1 VAARAEDECRA
12 ACNASDNE
20 ESGRVGLADV
30 GNLGSHLALLG
41 IVGGVV
47 NAEQKQKL
55 LNLFGQEQVAV
66 LITQGEQWPTG
77 TMQAFAE
84 TPDLDL
90 LFIMRFSAE
99 KFENLTRRPKVTVL
113 VDTRD
118 IGTVASFE
126 IARASVQ
133 GDAVE
138 VPRDTTEWHA
148 MKAAFLKKNPFE
160 APFFDNSAIRMVR
173 IKPRRISYANGIKDT
188 FWIEL

>member
-1 VAARAEDECRA
+1 M
-12 ACNASDNE
+12 
-20 ESGRVGLADV
+20 
-30 GNLGSHLALLG
+30 
-41 IVGGVV
+41 

-55 LNLFGQEQVAV
+55 TALFGQEQVAV

-99 KFENLTRRPKVTVL
+99 KYQNLIAHPKATVL

-118 IGTVASFE
+118 VGKVSTFE

-133 GDAVE
+133 GEAVE
-138 VPRDTTEWHA
+138 VARDTPEWETL
-148 MKAAFLKKNPFE
+148 KALFLKKNPFE
-160 APFFDNSAIRMVR
+160 APFFGGDTLRMMR
-173 IKPRRISYANGIKDT
+173 IKPKRISYANGVKDT

>member
-1 VAARAEDECRA
+1 M
-12 ACNASDNE
+12 
-20 ESGRVGLADV
+20 
-30 GNLGSHLALLG
+30 
-41 IVGGVV
+41 

-55 LNLFGQEQVAV
+55 TALFGQEQVAV

-99 KFENLTRRPKVTVL
+99 KYQNLIAHPKATVL

-118 IGTVASFE
+118 VGKVSTFE

-133 GDAVE
+133 GEAVE
-138 VPRDTTEWHA
+138 VPRDTPEWETL
-148 MKAAFLKKNPFE
+148 KALFLKKNPFE
-160 APFFDNSAIRMVR
+160 APFFGGDTLRMMR
-173 IKPRRISYANGIKDT
+173 IKPKRISYANGVKDT

>member
-1 VAARAEDECRA
+1 
-12 ACNASDNE
+12 
-20 ESGRVGLADV
+20 
-30 GNLGSHLALLG
+30 
-41 IVGGVV
+41 V

-55 LNLFGQEQVAV
+55 TALFGQEQVAV

-99 KFENLTRRPKVTVL
+99 KYQNLIAHPKATVL

-118 IGTVASFE
+118 VGKVSTFE

-133 GDAVE
+133 GEAVE
-138 VPRDTTEWHA
+138 VPRDTPEWETL
-148 MKAAFLKKNPFE
+148 KALFLKKNPFE
-160 APFFDNSAIRMVR
+160 APFFGGDTLRMMR
-173 IKPRRISYANGIKDT
+173 IKPKRISYANGVKDT

>member
-1 VAARAEDECRA
+1 M
-12 ACNASDNE
+12 NAQ
-20 ESGRVGLADV
+20 
-30 GNLGSHLALLG
+30 
-41 IVGGVV
+41 
-47 NAEQKQKL
+47 QKQKL

-99 KFENLTRRPKVTVL
+99 KFENLTKHPKVTVL

-118 IGTVASFE
+118 IGKVTTFE

-133 GDAVE
+133 GEASE
-138 VPRDTTEWHA
+138 VPRDTPEWETL
-148 MKAAFLKKNPFE
+148 KAAFLKKNPFE
-160 APFFDNSAIRMVR
+160 KPFFGNDTLRMVK
-173 IKPRRISYANGIKDT
+173 IKPKRISYANGIKDT

>member
-1 VAARAEDECRA
+1 M
-12 ACNASDNE
+12 
-20 ESGRVGLADV
+20 
-30 GNLGSHLALLG
+30 
-41 IVGGVV
+41 

-55 LNLFGQEQVAV
+55 TTLFGQEQVAV

-77 TMQAFAE
+77 TVQAFAE

-99 KFENLTRRPKVTVL
+99 KYQNLIARPKATVL

-118 IGTVASFE
+118 VGKVATFE

-133 GDAVE
+133 GEAVE
-138 VPRDTTEWHA
+138 VPRDTPEWETL
-148 MKAAFLKKNPFE
+148 KALFLKKNPFE
-160 APFFDNSAIRMVR
+160 APLFGGDALRMVR
-173 IKPRRISYANGIKDT
+173 IKPKRISYANGVKDT

>member
-1 VAARAEDECRA
+1 
-12 ACNASDNE
+12 
-20 ESGRVGLADV
+20 
-30 GNLGSHLALLG
+30 
-41 IVGGVV
+41 V

-55 LNLFGQEQVAV
+55 VTLFGQEPVAV
-66 LITQGEQWPTG
+66 LITQGNQWPTG

-99 KFENLTRRPKVTVL
+99 KFQNLIAHPKVTVL

-118 IGTVASFE
+118 VGKVATFE

-133 GDAVE
+133 GEAVE
-138 VPRDTTEWHA
+138 VPRDTAEWEA
-148 MKAAFLKKNPFE
+148 LKAVFLKKNPFE
-160 APFFDNSAIRMVR
+160 APFFSGDALRMVR
-173 IKPRRISYANGIKDT
+173 IKPKRISYANGLSDS